1 MSDSNITKRAL
12 AQALKDLMR
21 QQPLQKIS
29 VGQICGACGMNRKS
43 FYYHFRDKQDLVYW
57 IFRTEFLENVHL
69 SGTSNGWSLLIDVC
83 HYLYGEREFYRDT
96 LSIQGQNSLRE
107 YLHDLVS
114 PLLLEMAAHLFQDC
128 SQEDLSFCLHFYADA
143 FLTSI
148 VHWLSQT
155 NPVSPEEYVQQL
167 KRLMCITS
175 RIIQQLFPDALSPAS
190 DPLS

>member
-21 QQPLQKIS
+21 QQPFHKIS

-57 IFRTEFLENVHL
+57 IFRSEFLENVHL
-69 SGTSNGWSLLIDVC
+69 NVDSNGWSLLTDIC
-83 HYLYGEREFYRDT
+83 HYVYGEREFYREA

-107 YLHDLVS
+107 YMHDLVT
-114 PLLLEMAAHLFQDC
+114 PLLLEIAAHLFQDC
-128 SQEDLSFCLHFYADA
+128 SPEDLAFCLHFYADS

-148 VHWLSQT
+148 VHWLSQPD
-155 NPVSPEEYVQQL
+155 PVSPEDYVEQIKGL
-167 KRLMCITS
+167 LCITA
-175 RIIQQLFPDALSPAS
+175 RLIHRLFPDVTS
-190 DPLS
+190 DPSSP